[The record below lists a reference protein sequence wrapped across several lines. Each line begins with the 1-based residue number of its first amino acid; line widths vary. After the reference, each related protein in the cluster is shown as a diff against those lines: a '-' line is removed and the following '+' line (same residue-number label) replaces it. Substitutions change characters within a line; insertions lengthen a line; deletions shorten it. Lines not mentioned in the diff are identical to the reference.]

1 MASGGQ
7 DLDIIMDAADLYRED
22 IFTDR
27 KVGTL
32 RRMTPVKVDGS
43 PDDKRAVLFIGQAQ
57 MMTPMGAIPLTFEIN
72 VSTLGE
78 AIAEF
83 GEGAKQAMEQA
94 IEELKEMRRQSASS
108 IVIPE
113 VGGGGGGKIKFP

>member
-1 MASGGQ
+1 MKSGEQ
-7 DLDIIMDAADLYRED
+7 HLDITMDAADLYRED

-32 RRMTPVKVDGS
+32 RRMLPVKVDGS
-43 PDDKRAVLFIGQAQ
+43 PDDKRAVLFVGQAQ

-72 VSTLGE
+72 VPTLSE
-78 AIAEF
+78 AIAQF
-83 GEGAKQAMEQA
+83 GEGAEQAMEQA
-94 IEELKEMRRQSASS
+94 IDELKEMRRQNASS

-113 VGGGGGGKIKFP
+113 VGGGKIQFP